1 MFNFFRN
8 IKIDW
13 YLVIPA
19 TLLAFFALF
28 TLISFGEIST
38 RFVKQSVW
46 VFIGLILFVSL
57 QKTNLYFL
65 KNRKF
70 ILTMYILSILSLLV
84 LFVSGHVAKG
94 AQSWIK
100 LGFLSIQ
107 PTDPAKL
114 VLIVLLAKYFSKRY
128 VEISVFKHVFISG
141 IYAGVLCLLVLL
153 QPDFGSAMTIF
164 SIWAGVIFISGLSKK
179 HIIILASISILILSL
194 GWNYAFKDYQKDRI
208 INFIHPMRDIRGSGY
223 NQYQA
228 VIAVGSGQVLG
239 KGIGYGTQSKLKF
252 LPEYQTDFIFSA
264 FAEEWGFV
272 GVSIVL
278 ILFLIILLRIIFI
291 AMKADTNFDALI
303 AAGVFIFL
311 GVHVLIN
318 IGMNLGIMPITG
330 IPLPFMSYGGSHV
343 LIEFI
348 ALGIVSNISMR
359 KKNTGVH
366 MNQFKNEFLGFN

>member
-1 MFNFFRN
+1 MIRYFQS
-8 IKIDW
+8 IKVDW
-13 YLVIPA
+13 YLILPGLILSV
-19 TLLAFFALF
+19 LALF
-28 TLISFGEIST
+28 TLISFGEVST
-38 RFVKQSVW
+38 RFIKQSIW
-46 VFIGLILFVSL
+46 VLLGLGLFIYL
-57 QKTNLYFL
+57 QKTNLYIL

-70 ILTMYILSILSLLV
+70 VMGLYILSIVSLLV
-84 LFVSGHVAKG
+84 LFVTGHVAKG

-114 VLIVLLAKYFSKRY
+114 ALILLLAKYFSKRY

-141 IYAGVLCLLVLL
+141 LYAGVLGLLVLL
-153 QPDFGSAMTIF
+153 QPDFGSAVTIF
-164 SIWAGVIFISGLSKK
+164 AIWGGIIFISGLSKK
-179 HIIILASISILILSL
+179 HIIFLATVSL
-194 GWNYAFKDYQKDRI
+194 VVLTVGWNFAFKQYQKDRV

-228 VIAVGSGQVLG
+228 VIAVGSGQMLG

-278 ILFLIILLRIIFI
+278 LLFLTILLRTLFV
-291 AMKADTNFDALI
+291 AMNADSNFKALLC
-303 AAGVFIFL
+303 AGVFIFF
-311 GVHVLIN
+311 GIHVFIN
-318 IGMNLGIMPITG
+318 IGMNLGVMPITG
-330 IPLPFMSYGGSHV
+330 IPLPFMSYGGSHI

-348 ALGIVSNISMR
+348 ALGIVSNISMG
-359 KKNTGVH
+359 KKNTGVYL
-366 MNQFKNEFLGFN
+366 NEFKNEFVGFN

>member
-1 MFNFFRN
+1 MFKFCRS

-19 TLLAFFALF
+19 TLLSFFALF
-28 TLISFGEIST
+28 TLISFGEVST
-38 RFVKQSVW
+38 RFIKQSVW
-46 VFIGLILFVSL
+46 ILFGLVLFIFL
-57 QKTNLYFL
+57 QRTNLYFL

-70 ILTMYILSILSLLV
+70 ILIMYALSIISLLI
-84 LFVSGHVAKG
+84 LFVSGHMAKG

-114 VLIVLLAKYFSKRY
+114 VLIILLAKYFSKRY

-164 SIWAGVIFISGLSKK
+164 SIWAGIIFISGLSKK
-179 HIIILASISILILSL
+179 HILILGTISILILSL
-194 GWNYAFKDYQKDRI
+194 GWQYAFKQYQKDRI

-228 VIAVGSGQVLG
+228 VIAVGSGQILG
-239 KGIGYGTQSKLKF
+239 KGVGYGTQSKLKF

-272 GVSIVL
+272 GVFIVL
-278 ILFLIILLRIIFI
+278 ILFLMILLRILFV

-303 AAGVFIFL
+303 AAGVFIFF
-311 GVHVLIN
+311 GVHILIN

-330 IPLPFMSYGGSHV
+330 IPLPFMSYGGSHI

-348 ALGIVSNISMR
+348 SLGIVSNISMR

-366 MNQFKNEFLGFN
+366 MNEFKNEFLGFN